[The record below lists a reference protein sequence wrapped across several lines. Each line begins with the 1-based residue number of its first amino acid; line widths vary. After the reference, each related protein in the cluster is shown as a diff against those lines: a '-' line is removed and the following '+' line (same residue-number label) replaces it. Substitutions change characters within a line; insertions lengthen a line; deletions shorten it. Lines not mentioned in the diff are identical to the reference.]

1 MNILCI
7 SAKGFESP
15 NTFLFLVKLFSTK
28 NIMELAFIL
37 GNNPWTLMQIC
48 SWIWDQINVSY
59 NYARRRL
66 SSFHLGIGKLLQQ
79 EMLDVIVNFE

>member
-15 NTFLFLVKLFSTK
+15 NTFLFLVELLSSK
-28 NIMELAFIL
+28 NKAELAFIL
-37 GNNPWTLMQIC
+37 GNNPWTLLQTC
-48 SWIWDQINVSY
+48 FWIWDQINVSY
-59 NYARRRL
+59 NYARSL